1 MTPAEMIDDLV
12 ARSRKAQQQ
21 IAELDQ
27 KEVDRMVKGIGLRA
41 YNDAEICGTMAY
53 EETKKGNIPT
63 KISKQARSVMWIWHY
78 LKNAKSVGVVEDLP
92 ELGLVKIAKP
102 AGVVANVTPI
112 TNPTATPCGNA
123 MYVLKARNS
132 MIVSPHPGAKNST
145 TYAVNCMRDE
155 LKKMGF
161 PEDLLLVVEDP
172 TIEKSNLLMK
182 ACNIVIATGGPAMV
196 KAAYSSGRPSFGVG
210 QGNAQTLIDP
220 DFSDWELVCTHLI
233 NNRTYDNGMPC
244 TTDQTVH
251 VHAGKVDTLVAK
263 LKEKGGYLITDPAD
277 IQKLRDTCFPEGKIN
292 AAIIGQPAATL
303 AAHAGITIPEDTLVL
318 YCMVD
323 KWGTDDV
330 LAKEIMAP
338 FTRILPYEKFEDAV
352 ERARTNYYME
362 GAGHS
367 GSIFSE
373 NEANIALA
381 GERIPVGRLCV
392 NQNPSFGGGCNS
404 TNGLWP
410 TNSLGCGFW
419 GGNNISENLTYKFL
433 MNYTY
438 IARAV
443 KGIPTPTPEEIWGD

>member
-1 MTPAEMIDDLV
+1 MTPAEMIDALV
-12 ARSRKAQQQ
+12 ARSRKAQEQ
-21 IAELDQ
+21 IAELSQ
-27 KEVDRMVKGIGLRA
+27 AEVDRMVKGVGFRA
-41 YNDAEICGTMAY
+41 YNEAEKCGTMAY
-53 EETKKGNIPT
+53 EETQKGNIPT

-78 LKNAKSVGVVEDLP
+78 LKNSPSVGVVEDLP

-102 AGVVANVTPI
+102 VGVVANVTPV

-123 MYVLKARNS
+123 LYVLKARNS
-132 MIVSPHPGAKNST
+132 MIVGPHPGAKKST
-145 TYAVNCMRDE
+145 TYAVECMRDE

-161 PEDLLLVVEDP
+161 PEDLLLVVDDP

-182 ACNIVIATGGPAMV
+182 ACDIVIATGGPGMV

-210 QGNAQTLIDP
+210 QGNAQTLVDP
-220 DFSDWELVCTHLI
+220 DYDDYDYLCNQLI

-251 VHAGKVDTLVAK
+251 IHLSKVDKLIAT
-263 LKEKGGYLITDPAD
+263 LKEKGGYMVTDPKQ
-277 IQKLRDTCFPEGKIN
+277 IQQLRDACFPEGMIN
-292 AAIIGQPAATL
+292 RDIVGQPAATL
-303 AAHAGITIPEDTLVL
+303 AKIAGIDIPADTLVL

-338 FTRILPYEKFEDAV
+338 FTRILPYDKFEEAV
-352 ERARTNYYME
+352 ERARINYFME

-367 GSIFSE
+367 GSIYSN
-373 NEANIALA
+373 NEKNIALA
-381 GERIPVGRLCV
+381 GDRIPVGRLCV

-419 GGNNISENLTYKFL
+419 GNNNIGDNLTYKHI
-433 MNYTY
+433 MNYTFV
-438 IARAV
+438 ARAV
-443 KGIPTPTPEEIWGD
+443 AGIPTPTPEEIWAD